1 MACVGHHTLLDNL
14 YFLYSPYSL
23 YFQCSNIARFTQL
36 QPTLLKLGSIGS
48 ALSLDWVKQS
58 YECLVRSL
66 CELVAAMF
74 FKVLT
79 RSFR

>member
-14 YFLYSPYSL
+14 YFLYS
-23 YFQCSNIARFTQL
+23 NIAPGFTQL

-74 FKVLT
+74 FKKLYASNQVLQIN
-79 RSFR
+79 